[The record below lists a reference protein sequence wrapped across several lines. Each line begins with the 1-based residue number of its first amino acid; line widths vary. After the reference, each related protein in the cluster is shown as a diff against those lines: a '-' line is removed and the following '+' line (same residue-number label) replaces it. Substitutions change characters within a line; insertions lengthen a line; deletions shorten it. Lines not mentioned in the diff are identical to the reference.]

1 MKKSANMS
9 FIEILK
15 KRLER
20 KNEQLKEIETIM
32 QIGDQST
39 ANEKRKFIELKSVI
53 LELENII
60 DIAETMLEDE

>member
-20 KNEQLKEIETIM
+20 KNEQLKEVETIM